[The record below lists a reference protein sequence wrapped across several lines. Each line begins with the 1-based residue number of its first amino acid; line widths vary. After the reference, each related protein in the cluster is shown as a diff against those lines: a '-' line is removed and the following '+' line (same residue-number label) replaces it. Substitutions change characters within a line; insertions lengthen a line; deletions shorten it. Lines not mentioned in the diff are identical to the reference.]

1 MSVNV
6 ELLRGVIIVL
16 AVIGSYRIAQ
26 TEGGVSA
33 GVKRI
38 RSASVWVGLWTFF
51 LTFLSVTSAA
61 LADEMG
67 LNGSELFTCLVTA
80 TAGAYILYR
89 FIPLRR
95 NYIPAVYAASV
106 FLSVMLLMG
115 EEGDFFRYM
124 VRSAVYGGYFISAL
138 LLLSRIRYRTD
149 ESEACECF
157 RGLPVYLL
165 SGAFLSCALHGILKV
180 WEKLFT

>member
-26 TEGGVSA
+26 IEGGVSA
-33 GVKRI
+33 GVKKI
-38 RSASVWVGLWTFF
+38 RSASIWVGLWTFF

-67 LNGSELFTCLVTA
+67 LN
-80 TAGAYILYR
+80 R